1 MPDDER
7 AKNFCIDKK
16 MAELFVD
23 AKSQE
28 LMTEFLNH
36 YKAVAKE
43 DPNLEGRRHDVFEGW
58 AIQKIAGLHLVI
70 DRLIKKII
78 VNETRDENGGDCPF

>member
-1 MPDDER
+1 M
-7 AKNFCIDKK
+7 DKK

-36 YKAVAKE
+36 NMAVVKE

-78 VNETRDENGGDCPF
+78 VTNETRDENGGACS